1 MQTLHCRLNWHSPR
15 KCSQNTEIETLKNKW
30 GTKNTKRVPVGHT
43 GSFLWKYG
51 HFLGKNTGIIPAKFR
66 FLWFSRLFA
75 IYCTFSESL
84 LYHKL
89 VWCFVLP
96 HSSSFLRFRAGLH
109 PQPEAPPAN
118 IFRRFS
124 AKILHISEN
133 FCQKFCV
140 KFYPKKRVITTF
152 ATKKRVNA
160 TFATKKC
167 VIAALTDSRHK

>member
-1 MQTLHCRLNWHSPR
+1 MGNQKHQKSSCRAYGLIFVKIR
-15 KCSQNTEIETLKNKW
+15 A
-30 GTKNTKRVPVGHT
+30 
-43 GSFLWKYG
+43 KYG
-51 HFLGKNTGIIPAKFR
+51 HFLGKNTGIITAKFR

-96 HSSSFLRFRAGLH
+96 HSSSFLRFRAGFH

-152 ATKKRVNA
+152 ATKKHVNA
-160 TFATKKC
+160 TFATKQMRNC
-167 VIAALTDSRHK
+167 SINRFTTQIIASVKGKAWFFN